1 MAKRK
6 TKTWKRWMARI
17 VCLILIVVACVVG
30 WDALRPLV
38 IAESVPV
45 YVQYTVETGDIET
58 SMSLSGSISLRESET
73 FSASDRTTVQ
83 EVYVEADQRVNDGDD
98 LLRLANGET
107 FQSSIDGTVTEL
119 NVSAGDA
126 VWPQMTLVTVGDL
139 DNLRVSTSVDEY
151 DIDKV
156 SVGQACSVTVISLGL
171 TFETE
176 IDHVNRVSSSA
187 GSIASYTVTADIDA
201 PENVLPGMQA
211 TVTIPRE
218 SVSGV
223 NILAMA
229 ALSFDEDGE
238 PYVLMENAEGGY
250 DEVEVTTGL
259 NDGMYVEITDGLE
272 AGDVVYVQ
280 TGTESV
286 ESVLSLTSLYKAVF
300 GETTVIND
308 RSGGDRG
315 MSADGSF
322 PGEMGN
328 MELPEG
334 MELPDGMMMPEGMAP
349 TATEGSL
356 VTEGEEVLPDANAA
370 ESTET
375 TSSAQ
380 PTASVQ
386 PAENVEP
393 PDGMAM
399 PDGLEPP
406 DGTQP
411 SGGDTTGQ
419 QVEQDDTGAAMPDS
433 NYAEGDNN
441 NAQ

>member
-6 TKTWKRWMARI
+6 TKTWKQWIARI
-17 VCLILIVVACVVG
+17 VCLILIVTACVVG

-45 YVQYTVETGDIET
+45 YAQYTVETGDIET

-83 EVYVEADQRVNDGDD
+83 EVYVEADQRVNEGDD

-119 NVSAGDA
+119 NVAAGDA
-126 VWPQMTLVTVGDL
+126 VWPQMTLITVGDL

-187 GSIASYTVTADIDA
+187 GSVASYTVTADIDA

-250 DEVEVTTGL
+250 DEVPVTTGL
-259 NDGMYVEITDGLE
+259 NDGMYVEITGGLE

-315 MSADGSF
+315 MGADGSF

-334 MELPDGMMMPEGMAP
+334 MELPDGMTLPEGMEP
-349 TATEGSL
+349 TATEGAL
-356 VTEGEEVLPDANAA
+356 TAEDEETLTDVNAA

-375 TSSAQ
+375 TPNAQ
-380 PTASVQ
+380 PTASAQ
-386 PAENVEP
+386 PAENAEP
-393 PDGMAM
+393 SGGMSMPDGM
-399 PDGLEPP
+399 EPP
-406 DGTQP
+406 DGTQ
-411 SGGDTTGQ
+411 SAGGSTTGQ
-419 QVEQDDTGAAMPDS
+419 QAERDDTGVSMPDS
-433 NYAEGDNN
+433 NNAEGDNN

>member
-6 TKTWKRWMARI
+6 TKTWKRRAARI
-17 VCLILIVVACVVG
+17 LCLLLIAAACVVG

-45 YVQYTVETGDIET
+45 YAQYTVETGDIET
-58 SMSLSGSISLRESET
+58 SMSLSGSIGVRESET
-73 FSASDRTTVQ
+73 FSASERATVQ
-83 EVYVEADQRVNDGDD
+83 EVYVEADQRVSEGDD
-98 LLRLANGET
+98 LLRLSNGET
-107 FQSSIDGTVTEL
+107 FQASIDGVVTEL
-119 NVSAGDA
+119 NVAAGDA

-139 DNLRVSTSVDEY
+139 DNLRVSISVDEY

-156 SVGQACSVTVISLGL
+156 AVGQPCSVTVISLGL

-223 NILAMA
+223 NVLAMA

-238 PYVLMENAEGGY
+238 PYVLVENDEGGY
-250 DEVEVTTGL
+250 DEVPVETGL
-259 NDGMYVEITDGLE
+259 NDGMYVEITSGLE

-286 ESVLSLTSLYKAVF
+286 ESVLSLTGLYKAIF

-308 RSGGDRG
+308 HSATGRGASGG
-315 MSADGSF
+315 F
-322 PGEMGN
+322 PAEMGD
-328 MELPEG
+328 MALPEGMELPDGIELPEG
-334 MELPDGMMMPEGMAP
+334 MELPDGMSAPGGAEPAATAGAAEDAGVQDAQPAASAQASENAERPEGMTP
-349 TATEGSL
+349 PEGMEPSD
-356 VTEGEEVLPDANAA
+356 GGSSGRPAA
-370 ESTET
+370 
-375 TSSAQ
+375 
-380 PTASVQ
+380 
-386 PAENVEP
+386 
-393 PDGMAM
+393 PDGAV
-399 PDGLEPP
+399 E
-406 DGTQP
+406 T
-411 SGGDTTGQ
+411 DT
-419 QVEQDDTGAAMPDS
+419 
-433 NYAEGDNN
+433 NNAEGDNSD
-441 NAQ
+441 AQ

>member
-6 TKTWKRWMARI
+6 TKTWKRRMARI
-17 VCLILIVVACVVG
+17 ICLILIVAACVVG

-45 YVQYTVETGDIET
+45 YAQYTVETGDIET

-250 DEVEVTTGL
+250 DEVPVTTGI

-272 AGDVVYVQ
+272 AGDAVYVQ

-286 ESVLSLTSLYKAVF
+286 ESVLSLTGLYKAIF

-308 RSGGDRG
+308 RSGGNRG
-315 MSADGSF
+315 MGASSGF
-322 PGEMGN
+322 PEEMGN

-334 MELPDGMMMPEGMAP
+334 VELPDGMTMPEGMEPAPAEDAP
-349 TATEGSL
+349 TAGD
-356 VTEGEEVLPDANAA
+356 EEALSDANAA

-380 PTASVQ
+380 PTASAQ

-399 PDGLEPP
+399 PEGMEPP

-411 SGGDTTGQ
+411 AGGGVTSQETERNDA
-419 QVEQDDTGAAMPDS
+419 GAAMPDS
-433 NYAEGDNN
+433 NNAEGDNN